1 MLGVWW
7 GFIMDKE
14 WICALTVKLL
24 KFSRNNNNNNNNND
38 KYYYYDYYY

>member
-1 MLGVWW
+1 
-7 GFIMDKE
+7 MDKE

-24 KFSRNNNNNNNNND
+24 KFSRNNNNNNND

>member
-1 MLGVWW
+1 
-7 GFIMDKE
+7 MDKE

-24 KFSRNNNNNNNNND
+24 KFSRNNNNNNNND